1 LLFNYYENL
10 LFLGPNYHLS
20 WANRPEDIE
29 EEAWTSLRR
38 LYVNIE
44 DVPLFMGGVAER
56 PNPGE
61 NKH

>member
-1 LLFNYYENL
+1 